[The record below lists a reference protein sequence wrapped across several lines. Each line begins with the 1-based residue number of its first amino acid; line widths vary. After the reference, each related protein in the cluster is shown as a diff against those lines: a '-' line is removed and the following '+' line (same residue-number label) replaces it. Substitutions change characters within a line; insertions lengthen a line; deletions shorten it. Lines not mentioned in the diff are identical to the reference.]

1 MTLKKTTL
9 RIGSRKSPLAMVQSE
24 WVAAQLK
31 HHWPYLAVEIIP
43 FVTEGDRFLDA
54 PLSEI
59 GDKGLFVKE
68 LEYAMLAGEI
78 DCAIHSAKDMLSV
91 LPEGLHMQSVGKR
104 VDSRD
109 VLVSL
114 DKIAFHD
121 LPDIAVVGT
130 ASLRRTAQLKK
141 LRPELTYKTVRG
153 NLQTR
158 LKKMHDGD
166 YDALVLAAAGIQRMG
181 LADEI
186 TEYFHPESKM
196 VPACAQGILAVEFR
210 SEDTKTAECFEPL
223 NDAETEMALQ
233 AERAFL
239 KRLEGG
245 CQVPMGAN
253 ARLSTNGKQFD
264 MRGIVLSSATTDS
277 VAASIQF
284 DPTIEKAIAAGD
296 ELAGALLFHGAGDL
310 LREVD

>member
-1 MTLKKTTL
+1 
-9 RIGSRKSPLAMVQSE
+9 MVQSE

-31 HHWPYLAVEIIP
+31 KYWPDLNVDIIT
-43 FVTEGDRFLDA
+43 FITQGDRFLEA
-54 PLSEI
+54 PLSAI

-68 LEYAMLAGEI
+68 LEQAMLAGEI
-78 DCAIHSAKDMLSV
+78 DCAVHSAKDMLSV
-91 LPEGLHMQSVGKR
+91 LPSGLKMQSVGKR

-114 DKIAFHD
+114 DKIAFQD
-121 LPDIAVVGT
+121 LPDVAIVGT

-141 LRPELTYKTVRG
+141 LRPELTYRTVRG

-186 TEYFHPESKM
+186 TEYFHPESQM
-196 VPACAQGILAVEFR
+196 IPACAQGILAVEFR
-210 SEDTKTAECFEPL
+210 GDDTQTAECFMPL
-223 NDAETEMALQ
+223 NDAETEIALQ
-233 AERAFL
+233 AERSFL

-253 ARLSTNGKQFD
+253 ARLSENGKQFD
-264 MRGIVLSSATTDS
+264 MRGIVLSSVTTDS
-277 VAASIQF
+277 IAASIQF
-284 DPTIEKAIAAGD
+284 EPTIEKGIAAGD
-296 ELAGALLFHGAGDL
+296 ELAGALLFHGAGEL
-310 LREVD
+310 LSEAEVKN